1 MNEKPQYN
9 YQLHATDDDTQ
20 SIVIFT
26 TEDNVVSL
34 DVKLE
39 NDTVWLSQSQM
50 ATLFD
55 KDRTTISRH
64 INNVFKEGELDK
76 SWYVQKLHTPRN
88 MVVEKDS
95 FKHLLPNITTLM

>member
-9 YQLHATDDDTQ
+9 YQLHAANDDTQ

-55 KDRTTISRH
+55 TDRTSILRH
-64 INNVFKEGELDK
+64 INNVYKIGELQRDATCVK
-76 SWYVQKLHTPRN
+76 IAQVQK
-88 MVVEKDS
+88 K
-95 FKHLLPNITTLM
+95 